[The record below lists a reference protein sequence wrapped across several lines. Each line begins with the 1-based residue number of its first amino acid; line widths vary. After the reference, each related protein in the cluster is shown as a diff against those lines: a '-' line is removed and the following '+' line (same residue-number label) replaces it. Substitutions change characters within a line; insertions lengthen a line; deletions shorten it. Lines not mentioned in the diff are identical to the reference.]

1 MTTKV
6 VLTTLN
12 VSVSFAII
20 FYVVHFTR
28 NKSLRAFPSPPTA
41 LEKKNERNARK
52 GIQVSQREVS
62 YKN

>member
-20 FYVVHFTR
+20 VYVVHFTR
-28 NKSLRAFPSPPTA
+28 NKSLRAFPSPSHRFRK
-41 LEKKNERNARK
+41 EK
-52 GIQVSQREVS
+52 
-62 YKN
+62 

>member
-20 FYVVHFTR
+20 VYVVHFR
-28 NKSLRAFPSPPTA
+28 RKMSLRAFPSPPTA

-52 GIQVSQREVS
+52 GI
-62 YKN
+62 

>member
-20 FYVVHFTR
+20 VHVAT
-28 NKSLRAFPSPPTA
+28 

-52 GIQVSQREVS
+52 GI
-62 YKN
+62 